1 MHAHGRSFTADLV
14 QGGGG
19 DALVPAAE
27 SAFYTVFLDF
37 DDGPARMGLYTVSE
51 DVLDGLYA
59 EGAYEARAAALR
71 AVIEAALE

>member
-1 MHAHGRSFTADLV
+1 M
-14 QGGGG
+14 
-19 DALVPAAE
+19 
-27 SAFYTVFLDF
+27 FLDF
-37 DDGPARMGLYTVSE
+37 GDGPARMGLYTVSE